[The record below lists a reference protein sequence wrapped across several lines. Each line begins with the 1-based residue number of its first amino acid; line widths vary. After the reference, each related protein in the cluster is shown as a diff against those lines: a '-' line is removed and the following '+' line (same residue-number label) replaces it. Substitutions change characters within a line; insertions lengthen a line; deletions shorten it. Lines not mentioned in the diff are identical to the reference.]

1 MVQCGEELNAN
12 TIHRDSIRMAIANHV
27 VSTAQISEIMIL
39 GLGLSAGNHLLAL
52 ITVVLRLQAHDVS
65 LVRFLLL
72 LTIFNHVY
80 ISSCV
85 RWGPQLELISCSIT
99 FCDEILWWDSFIQI
113 MVICMCDINLGNNI
127 FQSVF
132 THKTPAYLQ
141 ASRCTTTTL
150 DHL

>member
-85 RWGPQLELISCSIT
+85 R
-99 FCDEILWWDSFIQI
+99 
-113 MVICMCDINLGNNI
+113 
-127 FQSVF
+127 
-132 THKTPAYLQ
+132 
-141 ASRCTTTTL
+141 
-150 DHL
+150 